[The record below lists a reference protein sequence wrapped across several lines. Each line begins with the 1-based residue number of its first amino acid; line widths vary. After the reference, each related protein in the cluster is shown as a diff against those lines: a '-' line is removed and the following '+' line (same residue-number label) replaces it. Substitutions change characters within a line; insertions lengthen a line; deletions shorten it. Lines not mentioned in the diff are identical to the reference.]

1 MQGDETIKHANMN
14 APSKTVRTTFSLP
27 EDQYKVMQ
35 EIAEKNGLSIA
46 WLMRQA
52 ISDFLEKSDRFSPL
66 RSEEEEK

>member
-1 MQGDETIKHANMN
+1 MN